1 MPFYSNKYIR
11 GKRKEAEGTAPGES
25 LHKVLMS
32 VGRLRIIKSQLN
44 LVYKKATT
52 PMTLENKAINQK
64 YIFVI
69 SHRNEGADINYK

>member
-1 MPFYSNKYIR
+1 
-11 GKRKEAEGTAPGES
+11 
-25 LHKVLMS
+25 MS

-69 SHRNEGADINYK
+69 SNRNEGADINYKWVIQPLMKKVKWDNN

>member
-1 MPFYSNKYIR
+1 
-11 GKRKEAEGTAPGES
+11 
-25 LHKVLMS
+25 MS

-52 PMTLENKAINQK
+52 LMTLENKAINQK

-69 SHRNEGADINYK
+69 SHRNEGADINYKWVIPTPHEKSKMRQ